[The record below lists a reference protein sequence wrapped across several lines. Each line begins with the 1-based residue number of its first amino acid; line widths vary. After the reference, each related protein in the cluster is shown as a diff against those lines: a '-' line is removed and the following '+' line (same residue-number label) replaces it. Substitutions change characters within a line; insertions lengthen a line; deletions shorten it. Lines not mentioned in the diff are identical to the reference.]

1 MAQPGTEIL
10 AVLFDWDGTLL
21 NSFRA
26 DSAAY
31 LCMFREMG
39 VPWGLEE
46 LARHYSPNWYRVY
59 RAAGLSRR
67 RWHEADQSWRRHYA
81 KQQPK
86 LIGGARRILNWVAR
100 RHQVALVTSGDRER
114 VARQLR
120 EFGLTQTF
128 AAHVCGGDT
137 KRRKPHPEP
146 LRLALRQLRLKPESC
161 VYVGDAPEDLEMAER
176 ASVRSIAVL
185 GPFPT
190 EERLR
195 AARPEH
201 LLKSLREL
209 PSLLER
215 LQSGGANR

>member
-1 MAQPGTEIL
+1 M
-10 AVLFDWDGTLL
+10 
-21 NSFRA
+21 
-26 DSAAY
+26 
-31 LCMFREMG
+31 
-39 VPWGLEE
+39 
-46 LARHYSPNWYRVY
+46 
-59 RAAGLSRR
+59 
-67 RWHEADQSWRRHYA
+67 
-81 KQQPK
+81 
-86 LIGGARRILNWVAR
+86 GGARKILDWVAR

-114 VARQLR
+114 VTRQLR

-137 KRRKPHPEP
+137 QRRKPHPEP

-176 ASVRSIAVL
+176 ASVRAIGVL

-195 AARPEH
+195 AARPEY

-209 PSLLER
+209 PSLLKR
-215 LQSGGANR
+215 LQSGRANR